1 MIWSLIMPRVSDTKE
16 KLIDDFN
23 GVVSEAEQLL
33 KSVANE
39 SSDKTHE
46 LLSKLERNLRLAK
59 ERVVDFQDVAVERT
73 KAAARATDDYVH
85 EHPWRSI
92 GVAAALG
99 VVVGLL
105 LNRR

>member
-1 MIWSLIMPRVSDTKE
+1 MPRVSDTKE

-23 GVVSEAEQLL
+23 GVVSEAEELL

-46 LLSKLERNLRLAK
+46 LIKKLERNLRVAK
-59 ERVVDFQDVAVERT
+59 ERVLDFQDAALEKT

-85 EHPWRSI
+85 EHPWKSI

>member
-1 MIWSLIMPRVSDTKE
+1 MPRVSDSKE

-33 KSVANE
+33 RSVASE
-39 SSDKTHE
+39 SNDKTHE
-46 LLSKLERNLRLAK
+46 LLDKLERNLRIAK
-59 ERVVDFQDVAVERT
+59 ERVVDFQDVAVEKT

-85 EHPWRSI
+85 EHPWKSL

>member
-1 MIWSLIMPRVSDTKE
+1 MPRISDSKE

-46 LLSKLERNLRLAK
+46 LLTKLERNLKVAK
-59 ERVVDFQDVAVERT
+59 ERVLDFQDVAVERT